1 MKKRNL
7 MIFAGL
13 LGIAALAAFVTRS
26 SWMGSNAS
34 AQGPQRPR
42 VVSVELAKA
51 ARDLVPVDVDSI
63 GTVTPISSVAL
74 KSRVETTIV
83 SVHFEDGAKVSEGDL
98 LFTLD
103 ARQID
108 AQIEQAEGMLARDQA
123 QLVGALRDHKRY
135 SDLLGKGATTQVNVD
150 NAKPQADILIG
161 TIKADQSALDNL
173 KVQKSFTIIRAPF
186 SGRISAAN
194 VKVGNFVRP
203 ADLAPLAVINQMA
216 PVYVTFAIPQRV
228 LVDLREAMAAGA
240 SKVIA
245 TIPGHQRS
253 EDGKVAMVENT
264 VDSTT
269 GMVTVR
275 GMMNNE
281 NETLWPGT
289 LVNTKLIIRTENSV
303 VVPTVAVQRSQNGT
317 YVFVVRDGVAKVQ
330 PVKVDRTFQGTSV
343 ISEGLSGDENVVVDG
358 QLLLSDGSR
367 VEPRARKAGAGGDDA
382 LRTLPRPAG
391 HDDADHGVDHRL
403 RRVRFPPAAGLGAA
417 AGRFP
422 DHCRERD
429 LAGRQ

>member
-7 MIFAGL
+7 IFFAGL
-13 LGIAALAAFVTRS
+13 VGFAALSAFVTRS
-26 SWMGSNAS
+26 SWMGAS
-34 AQGPQRPR
+34 AQGPQRAR
-42 VVSVELAKA
+42 VIAVELTKA
-51 ARDLVPVDVDSI
+51 ERKPVPVDVDSI

-83 SVHFEDGAKVSEGDL
+83 SVHFEDGAKVHEGDL

-108 AQIEQAEGMLARDQA
+108 AQIEQAEGMLAKDQA
-123 QLVGALRDHKRY
+123 QLEGAQRDHRRY
-135 SDLLGKGATTQVNVD
+135 SDLIGKGATTQVNLD
-150 NAKPQADILIG
+150 NAKTQADILIG

-173 KVQKSFTIIRAPF
+173 KVQKSYTIIRAPF

-203 ADLAPLAVINQMA
+203 ADTAPLAVINQMA

-228 LVDLREAMAAGA
+228 LVDLRDAMASGG

-253 EDGKVAMVENT
+253 EDGKVAMVENS

-275 GMMNNE
+275 GIMNNE
-281 NETLWPGT
+281 NETLWPGI
-289 LVNTKLIIRTENSV
+289 LVNTKLVIRTEDAV
-303 VVPTVAVQRSQNGT
+303 TVPTAAVQRSQNGN
-317 YVFVVRDGVAKVQ
+317 YVFIVKDGKAHVQ
-330 PVKVDRTFQGTSV
+330 PVDVSRTFQGISV
-343 ISEGLSGDENVVVDG
+343 VASGLSGGEDVIVDG
-358 QLLLSDGSR
+358 QLLLSEGTP
-367 VEPRARKAGAGGDDA
+367 VAPRAPKAGA
-382 LRTLPRPAG
+382 
-391 HDDADHGVDHRL
+391 
-403 RRVRFPPAAGLGAA
+403 
-417 AGRFP
+417 
-422 DHCRERD
+422 
-429 LAGRQ
+429 

>member
-1 MKKRNL
+1 MSKRNL
-7 MIFAGL
+7 ILFAGAL
-13 LGIAALAAFVTRS
+13 AIAALAAFVTRS
-26 SWMGSNAS
+26 LWTDGGAS
-34 AQGPQRPR
+34 AQGPQRAR
-42 VVSVELAKA
+42 VVSVDVAKA
-51 ARDLVPVDVDSI
+51 ERKPVPVDVDAI

-83 SVHFEDGAKVSEGDL
+83 SVHFEDGAKVNQGDL

-123 QLVGALRDHKRY
+123 QLEGAQRDVRRY
-135 SDLLGKGATTQVNVD
+135 SDLIGKGATTQVNLD
-150 NAKPQADILIG
+150 NAKTQADILIG

-173 KVQKSFTIIRAPF
+173 KVQKSYTAIHAPF

-203 ADLAPLAVINQMA
+203 ADTVPLAVINQMA

-228 LVDLREAMAAGA
+228 LVDLREAMAAGE
-240 SKVIA
+240 SRVVA
-245 TIPGHQRS
+245 TIPGHQKS
-253 EDGKVAMVENT
+253 EEGKVAMVENS

-275 GMMNNE
+275 GIMNNE
-281 NETLWPGT
+281 RETLWPGI
-289 LVNTKLIIRTENSV
+289 LVATKLIIRTENSV
-303 VVPTVAVQRSQNGT
+303 VVPTVAVQRSQNGN

-330 PVKVDRTFQGTSV
+330 PVKVDRTSQGISV
-343 ISEGLSGDENVVVDG
+343 IAEGLSGDENVVVDG

-367 VEPRARKAGAGGDDA
+367 VEPRARKTGA
-382 LRTLPRPAG
+382 
-391 HDDADHGVDHRL
+391 
-403 RRVRFPPAAGLGAA
+403 
-417 AGRFP
+417 
-422 DHCRERD
+422 
-429 LAGRQ
+429 